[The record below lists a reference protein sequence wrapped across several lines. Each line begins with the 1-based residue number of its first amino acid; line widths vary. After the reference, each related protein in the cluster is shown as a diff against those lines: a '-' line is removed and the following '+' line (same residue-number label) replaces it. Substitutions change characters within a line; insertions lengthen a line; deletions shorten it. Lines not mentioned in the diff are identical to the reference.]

1 MRKRIWWLLFLLIG
15 IQSLQ
20 ARETSEVAGECT
32 ITLVVKN
39 ATNKQVI
46 LDITPISVGPRYG
59 NRNQKRISLDDQ
71 DKGVLK
77 FFLDGPSVVKLMNV
91 WNDSTVSY
99 VVLPGTAF
107 TLHLDVLGK
116 DKTDYNDLGP
126 KENDFYRDL
135 LAKCM
140 DQLKAIHQQDPKLFF
155 KTCQQQYN
163 AAMELVKTA
172 ASSGM
177 SAVYTSWISKSLESL
192 YQSKLSRQ
200 LVTYVTMTGRWPSNM
215 DEYIEKVS
223 LFSAD
228 QFNQPHF
235 FNRETDKELVESYY
249 LFFTVMQDWKK
260 KLPPSNAENTYRN
273 AINYAF
279 KLKADGA
286 RDLMTRYLVTSSTA
300 NTTDTVFL
308 KWMKNAI
315 GRARQNNFL
324 VKMIAEKQNVLREL
338 GTGKQAPHFE
348 AADISGNSFSYNNFK
363 GKYLFIDIWAT
374 WCIPCRM
381 EIPYL
386 EALKKKYAG
395 QPVEFISVSMDA
407 NVNAWKKFVEPI
419 ENRDQFHSNPARQ
432 FCIREVY
439 HAELIPAFVLIDP
452 HGKIVNPTCFR
463 PSDPALGL
471 LIDDLLQ
478 KNNSYLLNK

>member
-15 IQSLQ
+15 IQSSQ
-20 ARETSEVAGECT
+20 ACESSEGAGECT

-39 ATNKQVI
+39 ATSKQVI
-46 LDITPISVGPRYG
+46 LDITPISVAPRSG
-59 NRNQKRISLDDQ
+59 IRNQKRISLDDQ
-71 DKGVLK
+71 NKGVLK
-77 FFLDGPSVVKLMNV
+77 ILLDGPSVIKLMNV

-99 VVLPGTAF
+99 VFLPGMDF

-116 DKTDYNDLGP
+116 DSTNHDDSGP
-126 KENDFYRDL
+126 KENNFYRDL
-135 LAKCM
+135 LAKCT
-140 DQLKAIHQQDPKLFF
+140 DQLKAIPQQDPELFF
-155 KTCQQQYN
+155 KTWEQQYN
-163 AAMELVKTA
+163 AAREMVKTA

-177 SAVYTSWISKSLESL
+177 SSVYISWISKSLQSL
-192 YQSKLSRQ
+192 YETKLSRQ
-200 LVTYVTMTGRWPSNM
+200 LVTYVTMTRRWPSNM
-215 DEYIEKVS
+215 DEYIGKVS

-235 FNRETDKELVESYY
+235 FNRETDKEMVESYY
-249 LFFTVMQDWKK
+249 LFFSVIQDWKK
-260 KLPPSNAENTYRN
+260 KVPAPNAENTYRN
-273 AINYAF
+273 AINYVL
-279 KLKADGA
+279 KLTANGA

-300 NTTDTVFL
+300 YTTDTVFL
-308 KWMKNAI
+308 KWMKNVI
-315 GRARQNNFL
+315 SPARQNNYL
-324 VKMIAEKQNVLREL
+324 VKMIVEKQNVLREL
-338 GTGKQAPHFE
+338 GIGKEAPRFE
-348 AADISGNSFSYNNFK
+348 ASDISGNAFSYQKFQ

-419 ENRDQFHSNPARQ
+419 ENRDQFHSNPAKQ

-439 HAELIPAFVLIDP
+439 HAQLIPAFVLIDP
-452 HGKIVNPTCFR
+452 QGKIINPTCFR

-478 KNNSYLLNK
+478 KNNSLSTQ